1 MKLVDKDRPWA
12 SSTPRRAWRRTP
24 RVRGSPPGANPKR
37 TLFDHRGSRFFTYFV
52 GTSAAVAVMLICQ
65 RHKIPAGGMAAGL
78 ILIGMTCTE
87 LAVASF
93 ADAMEAAR
101 HHLLFYALFDML
113 LLTGICLVGRF
124 FQHFGG
130 ETLRSPL
137 PTTPTDSLSR

>member
-1 MKLVDKDRPWA
+1 
-12 SSTPRRAWRRTP
+12 
-24 RVRGSPPGANPKR
+24 
-37 TLFDHRGSRFFTYFV
+37 
-52 GTSAAVAVMLICQ
+52 MLICQ